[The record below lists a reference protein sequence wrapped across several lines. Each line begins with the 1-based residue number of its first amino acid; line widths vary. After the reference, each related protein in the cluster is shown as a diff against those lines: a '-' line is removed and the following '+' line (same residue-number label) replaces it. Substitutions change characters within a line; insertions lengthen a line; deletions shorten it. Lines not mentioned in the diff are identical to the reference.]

1 MVEKKI
7 EKNDLTQGNIDSKI
21 INFTLPLLFG
31 NFFQQAYNV
40 VDSIV
45 VGRFI
50 GKEALAAVGANFP
63 IIFLMV
69 ALIMGIALGISII
82 ISQYFGAKQKDK
94 IRIAVDTAYIVLIVT
109 SLIVTIVGLIFG
121 KYILYAI
128 KIPEEVFPSALIYLK
143 IIFIGMIFTFGYN
156 GIAALMRGIGDSKTP
171 TLLLIIATII
181 NIILDLFFVLRLKMG
196 VKGVAI
202 ATIMSQGFSFIIGII
217 IAIQKKLIIAPRI
230 KNISFSFEI
239 LIKSIKLGLPSGV
252 QQVLVS
258 LGFVALTRI
267 VNEFGTN
274 AIAAFTA
281 AGRIDTFASMPIM
294 SFGMAITT
302 FVAQNIGANNIDRVK
317 KGVLKTF
324 LYSASISAVL
334 GLLIIIFSKH
344 LLMIFTEDFE
354 VQKIGQQYINIVA
367 SFYLFFS
374 MMFTFNGALRGAGDT
389 IIPMFN
395 TLIALWVLRVPI
407 SYLLSRKY
415 GTSGIWWGIPIAWFF
430 GAFMAFF
437 YYKKGN
443 WQKKKIIENT

>member
-1 MVEKKI
+1 MNT
-7 EKNDLTQGNIDSKI
+7 KNDLTEGHIGSKI

-82 ISQYFGAKQKDK
+82 ISQYFGAKQKEK
-94 IRIAVDTAYIVLIVT
+94 IRIAVDTAYIVLIISALSITV
-109 SLIVTIVGLIFG
+109 IGLIFS
-121 KYILYAI
+121 KYILILI
-128 KIPEEVFPSALIYLK
+128 KTPAEIFPSALIYLK

-156 GIAALMRGIGDSKTP
+156 GISALLRGIGDSRTP
-171 TLLLIIATII
+171 TLLLVVATII
-181 NIILDLFFVLRLKMG
+181 NIILDLLFVIYFKMG
-196 VKGVAI
+196 IKGVAI
-202 ATIMSQGFSFIIGII
+202 ATVISQALSCIVGII
-217 IAIQKKLIIAPRI
+217 ITIKKNLPIAPRI
-230 KNISFSFEI
+230 KNISFSFDI
-239 LIKSIKLGLPSGV
+239 LVKSIQLGIPTGV

-258 LGFVALTRI
+258 LGFMALTRI

-302 FVAQNIGANNIDRVK
+302 FVAQNMGANRIDRVK
-317 KGVLKTF
+317 EGVKKTF
-324 LYSASISAVL
+324 IYSASISVFL
-334 GLLIIIFSKH
+334 GFLIIIFSKY
-344 LLMIFTEDFE
+344 LLLIFTKDLE
-354 VQKIGQQYINIVA
+354 VQKIGQDYIKIVA

-374 MMFTFNGALRGAGDT
+374 IMFTFNGALRGAGDT
-389 IIPMFN
+389 IVPMFN
-395 TLIALWVLRVPI
+395 TLISLWIMRVPL
-407 SYLLSRKY
+407 SYLLSRKF
-415 GTSGIWWGIPIAWFF
+415 GTVGIWWGIPIAWFF
-430 GAFMAFF
+430 GAILAYF
-437 YYKKGN
+437 YYRKGN
-443 WQKKKIIENT
+443 WEKKKIVENT